1 MNQKKEWVRI
11 YSFLKNYFQIFF
23 NIFIDY
29 YLLIIKRKY
38 IKKSNIKN
46 LK

>member
-1 MNQKKEWVRI
+1 MIQKQEMGKNI
-11 YSFLKNYFQIFF
+11 FFLKNYFQIFF

-46 LK
+46 L

>member
-1 MNQKKEWVRI
+1 MIQKQEMGGGVF
-11 YSFLKNYFQIFF
+11 FLKNYFQIFF

-46 LK
+46 L